1 MNEDWFQLIA
11 DQFYTDLY
19 RFGLR
24 LSRKPEDACDLVQQ
38 TFAIFA
44 EKGDQIR
51 ETSKARQWLF
61 TTLYREYVAMF
72 HKNKR
77 TVSLD
82 ENEVDLPAAE
92 ADSSPAR
99 DAERTEMVKALED
112 MDEHHRAVLT
122 LFYLN
127 QHSYKEIAAIL
138 DVPIGT
144 VMSRLSRAKELLR
157 HKVDEHSKKRG
168 TPSASRASEGGESR
182 TNAGDGTPGAS
193 RASQTGATLSN
204 AGDGIKIV
212 PFRSDGQQRKDAGGR

>member
-1 MNEDWFQLIA
+1 MDDDWFQLIA

-19 RFGLR
+19 RFGLK

-44 EKGDQIR
+44 VKGDQIR

-72 HKNKR
+72 HKGKR
-77 TVSLD
+77 IVSLD
-82 ENEVDLPAAE
+82 DSEVELPDLAE
-92 ADSSPAR
+92 RSSPAD
-99 DAERTEMVKALED
+99 DAERTEMLEALDALED
-112 MDEHHRAVLT
+112 QQRAVLT

-144 VMSRLSRAKELLR
+144 VMSRLSRAKESLR
-157 HKVDEHSKKRG
+157 QKVDHR
-168 TPSASRASEGGESR
+168 SRQ
-182 TNAGDGTPGAS
+182 P
-193 RASQTGATLSN
+193 
-204 AGDGIKIV
+204 GIKADPIA
-212 PFRSDGQQRKDAGGR
+212 SNRKRNEERGH